1 MNSITDKPAWE
12 VSDEECPY
20 FLLQRQVFLIPSGTR
35 VKVSDMGGTM
45 KEHLLK
51 NANVFNPEDRRY
63 GEHTD
68 TYFQFSTGHP
78 VWVYMYVPKSID
90 GLLLDPLLIK
100 HYHEK

>member
-1 MNSITDKPAWE
+1 MTKPAWAE
-12 VSDEECPY
+12 SNEECPY
-20 FLLQRQVFLIPSGTR
+20 FLIQRQVFLIPSGTR

-45 KEHLLK
+45 RNHILK
-51 NANVFNPEDRRY
+51 DANVFDLDARRY

-78 VWVYMYVPKSID
+78 VWVYMYVPKAID